1 MRKSDEKSSLSLLF
15 LDMLAKIPHPYTRGV
30 SYAMID
36 AEASLEIY
44 NICMNSKQNLG
55 SNSAVIKTRGAMR
68 GYYNPQEEALRVIG
82 N

>member
-1 MRKSDEKSSLSLLF
+1 
-15 LDMLAKIPHPYTRGV
+15 
-30 SYAMID
+30 MID

-68 GYYNPQEEALRVIG
+68 GYYNLQEVVLKHYLYHLGHLCDTAPL
-82 N
+82 